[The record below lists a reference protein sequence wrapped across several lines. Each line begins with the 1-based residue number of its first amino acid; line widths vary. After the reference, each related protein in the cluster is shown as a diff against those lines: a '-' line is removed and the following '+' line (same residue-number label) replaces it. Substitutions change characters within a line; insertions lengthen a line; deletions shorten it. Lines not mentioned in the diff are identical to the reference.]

1 MPANSYKN
9 LTAWIKAIELVQ
21 EIYVITDK
29 FPKMEL
35 YILVNQMLR
44 AAISVP
50 SNIAEGYRRNHRLE
64 YIQFLSIAIASAA
77 ELETQLI
84 IAKNRYPLVDYQKAE
99 ILLDEIQRL
108 LYVTIRSLKGG
119 K

>member
-9 LTAWIKAIELVQ
+9 LTAWVKAIELVK
-21 EIYVITDK
+21 EIYSITDR
-29 FPKMEL
+29 FPKTEL

-44 AAISVP
+44 AAISIP
-50 SNIAEGYRRNHRLE
+50 SNIAEGYRRGHRLE

-84 IAKNRYPLVDYQKAE
+84 IAKNRYPQADYHKAE
-99 ILLDEIQRL
+99 VLLDEIQRL
-108 LYVTIRSLKGG
+108 LYVTIKSLKE
-119 K
+119 KK